1 TSQILPCMIFPW
13 FLSRSSANGT
23 SRSFQLN
30 CLYWSSSG
38 LVRPAWARK
47 PMRAGPELI
56 STTSGPAPDLSAV
69 GTVPSS
75 TVPVFVIVS
84 TVMPVFALK
93 PSKTLLQKAS
103 LPPPRISLSVPP
115 GAPAPAG
122 FAAAGVPWAAVV
134 APAAGVAA
142 TAGAVVGAAVAAA
155 AGAGVAAAAGL
166 VGTAGGSA
174 AVGVGTA
181 PGPTQAASTAP
192 TPVDPTTARNRRRD
206 VVFLDRS
213 CMCFQCSFF
222 IGRMGQLTHGRSTDG

>member
-1 TSQILPCMIFPW
+1 
-13 FLSRSSANGT
+13 
-23 SRSFQLN
+23 
-30 CLYWSSSG
+30 
-38 LVRPAWARK
+38 
-47 PMRAGPELI
+47 MRAGPELI

-122 FAAAGVPWAAVV
+122 FAAA
-134 APAAGVAA
+134 
-142 TAGAVVGAAVAAA
+142 
-155 AGAGVAAAAGL
+155 AGL

-192 TPVDPTTARNRRRD
+192 IPVDPTTARNRRRD

-213 CMCFQCSFF
+213 CMCFQCS
-222 IGRMGQLTHGRSTDG
+222 